1 MTTQNGAVRVCGGRP
16 VGTSSAVIVTMRR
29 LHFLCPHLNSEWFL
43 KRGLSLKWPVIYSSL
58 TEMPQSVSLHSLS
71 QTRPGSM
78 PSVGF
83 YGMLS
88 SSIDSQV
95 PSKLGSFWPNLAAFE
110 AHVRRELFSFQCEK
124 RQISR
129 SESTFSFQ
137 RRHMH
142 APQSGV
148 NGLCEE
154 CLEDVNRERRSSAV
168 RCGLFVY
175 SV

>member
-1 MTTQNGAVRVCGGRP
+1 MCVCGGRP

-29 LHFLCPHLNSEWFL
+29 LHFLCPHLNREWFL

-58 TEMPQSVSLHSLS
+58 MEMPQSVSLHSLS

-83 YGMLS
+83 DGMLS
-88 SSIDSQV
+88 SSIGSQV
-95 PSKLGSFWPNLAAFE
+95 PSKWGSFVAKLGCVWSA
-110 AHVRRELFSFQCEK
+110 RCRELFSFQCEN

-148 NGLCEE
+148 NGHCEE
-154 CLEDVNRERRSSAV
+154 CLEDVNREMRNSAV
-168 RCGLFVY
+168 HCGLFVC

>member
-1 MTTQNGAVRVCGGRP
+1 MEPCVCVAVDLWEPHQQSLLQWDASTFCVRISIASDFWKEACHSNDLSSIALSQRCHRV
-16 VGTSSAVIVTMRR
+16 SAFI
-29 LHFLCPHLNSEWFL
+29 H
-43 KRGLSLKWPVIYSSL
+43 SLKPDRIRC
-58 TEMPQSVSLHSLS
+58 QVS
-71 QTRPGSM
+71 GSM
-78 PSVGF
+78 EC
-83 YGMLS
+83 
-88 SSIDSQV
+88 SQA
-95 PSKLGSFWPNLAAFE
+95 PLTLKFLPNLGLFWPNLAAFE

-168 RCGLFVY
+168 CCGLFVY